1 MDKMERPSS
10 RRSRRSFP
18 NLQHLSLAPLS
29 SRFPIDDDGYEQ
41 NAQEVSTPTSSY
53 IQGKSAPTTPSILS
67 RSHSRQRK
75 GKKLFIQESP
85 YAPNL
90 DMANQ
95 MINSKSTS
103 ALLAHGQQH
112 PSRRSTGT
120 HSPVAVRHA
129 KNPSQPDDEWL
140 HRAGLAIASEMRQTK
155 GQAWIVSRDSST
167 SLVDQ
172 SAPEHS
178 YTHDHLHAARPGP
191 HFGDF
196 EDGFVTPK
204 FSRNPSRTPSAKTS
218 RRGSRVGSKMDFM
231 TPMDARTPA
240 QWTADGYFD
249 NLDTAEPDFV
259 DMEDEGADDEE
270 EVSRLAKQKGS
281 GLGGFVDRLV
291 GFSLFN
297 VDEDA
302 ETEED
307 DEPEETAEQ
316 VAKRK
321 QLEKKRRRAQLE
333 RAASSSAIATSRA
346 ETVQPP
352 QPQGEEGGWQDAA
365 WLLSVASKVL
375 Y

>member
-1 MDKMERPSS
+1 MEGPSS

-29 SRFPIDDDGYEQ
+29 SRFPIDDDGYDHNFQ
-41 NAQEVSTPTSSY
+41 DASTPASSY

-75 GKKLFIQESP
+75 SKKLSIHEST

-90 DMANQ
+90 DIANQ

-103 ALLAHGQQH
+103 ALLAQGQQH
-112 PSRRSTGT
+112 HSRRSTGT
-120 HSPVAVRHA
+120 QSPVAARHA
-129 KNPSQPDDEWL
+129 KNPSQPDDEWI

-172 SAPEHS
+172 STIEHS
-178 YTHDHLHAARPGP
+178 YTHDHLFATRSGQ
-191 HFGDF
+191 HFGEI

-204 FSRNPSRTPSAKTS
+204 FSRNPSRAPSAKTS

-240 QWTADGYFD
+240 QWAADAYFD
-249 NLDTAEPDFV
+249 NLEVAEPDFV
-259 DMEDEGADDEE
+259 DVEDEGAEDEE
-270 EVSRLAKQKGS
+270 EVSRLTNHKGS

-307 DEPEETAEQ
+307 DEREETAEQ

-365 WLLSVASKVL
+365 WLLSVATKVL

>member
-1 MDKMERPSS
+1 MERPSS

-29 SRFPIDDDGYEQ
+29 SRFPIDDDGYDESVQ
-41 NAQEVSTPTSSY
+41 DTGAPASSY

-67 RSHSRQRK
+67 RSHSRQQK
-75 GKKLFIQESP
+75 GRKKLITHESP

-103 ALLAHGQQH
+103 ALLVQGQNH
-112 PSRRSTGT
+112 HSRRSTGA
-120 HSPVAVRHA
+120 HSPVAARHA
-129 KNPSQPDDEWL
+129 KHPSQADDEWM

-172 SAPEHS
+172 SAIEHS
-178 YTHDHLHAARPGP
+178 YTHDHLFSARSP
-191 HFGDF
+191 HFGDV

-204 FSRNPSRTPSAKTS
+204 FSRNPSRAPSAKTS

-240 QWTADGYFD
+240 QWPVDGYFD
-249 NLDTAEPDFV
+249 ALDTAEPDFV

-281 GLGGFVDRLV
+281 GLGGLVDRLV

-302 ETEED
+302 ATEED

-316 VAKRK
+316 AAKRK

>member
-1 MDKMERPSS
+1 MERPSS

-29 SRFPIDDDGYEQ
+29 SRFPIDDDDYEQ
-41 NAQEVSTPTSSY
+41 NVHDVNAPISSY

-67 RSHSRQRK
+67 RRHSRQRK
-75 GKKLFIQESP
+75 GKRLSIHESP
-85 YAPNL
+85 YTPNL

-95 MINSKSTS
+95 MINSKSTG
-103 ALLAHGQQH
+103 ALLAQEQKHH
-112 PSRRSTGT
+112 PRRSTGT
-120 HSPVAVRHA
+120 QSPVVARHA
-129 KNPSQPDDEWL
+129 KTPSQPDDEWI
-140 HRAGLAIASEMRQTK
+140 HRAGLAIASEMRQSK
-155 GQAWIVSRDSST
+155 GQAWIASRDSST

-172 SAPEHS
+172 SATEHS
-178 YTHDHLHAARPGP
+178 YTHDHLFSARSGP
-191 HFGDF
+191 HLGDV
-196 EDGFVTPK
+196 EDGFMTPR
-204 FSRNPSRTPSAKTS
+204 FSRNPSRAPSARTS

-231 TPMDARTPA
+231 TSTDTRTPA

-249 NLDTAEPDFV
+249 ALDTTEPDFV
-259 DMEDEGADDEE
+259 DVEDEGADDEE

-281 GLGGFVDRLV
+281 GLGGLVDKLV

-316 VAKRK
+316 AAKRK
-321 QLEKKRRRAQLE
+321 QLEKQRRRAQLE
-333 RAASSSAIATSRA
+333 RAASSSATATNRA

-352 QPQGEEGGWQDAA
+352 QPRGEEGGWQDAA